1 MYYNLLKIGPPS
13 KISPAPFLNKLLL
26 FSLKSMPTH
35 LCHSTYSYPRSNE
48 ETRRS
53 RGGNNKWKQT
63 PFAVNGVSLSE
74 PYTSVVYGNMCIDRP
89 TDRVRS
95 SLIPSP
101 SPQLSSLAV
110 RITQRSFSASDDSCG
125 EGLGTRLC
133 SSHSHDANMLQV
145 PMLPCSCAWWQ
156 CVVVKTE
163 NANDGKAKS
172 RDTHA
177 TNCEAGMRETSEP
190 LHTCAS
196 LLVSPSLAFTYVTFS
211 CRSLH
216 TKPFSHFST

>member
-1 MYYNLLKIGPPS
+1 MKKQEDLEEGITNES
-13 KISPAPFLNKLLL
+13 RHHLLL
-26 FSLKSMPTH
+26 MGWAWASPT
-35 LCHSTYSYPRSNE
+35 LVWSTRTCALTDRP
-48 ETRRS
+48 T
-53 RGGNNKWKQT
+53 
-63 PFAVNGVSLSE
+63 
-74 PYTSVVYGNMCIDRP
+74 DRP

-110 RITQRSFSASDDSCG
+110 RITRRSFSASDDSCG
-125 EGLGTRLC
+125 EGLGTRRLC
-133 SSHSHDANMLQV
+133 SSHSRDTDMLHV

-177 TNCEAGMRETSEP
+177 TNCETGTRETSEP